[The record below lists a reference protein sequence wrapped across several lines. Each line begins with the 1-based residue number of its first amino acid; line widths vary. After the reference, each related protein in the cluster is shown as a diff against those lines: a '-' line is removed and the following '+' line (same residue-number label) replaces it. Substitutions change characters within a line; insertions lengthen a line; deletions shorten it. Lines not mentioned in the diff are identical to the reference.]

1 VTVECTYI
9 NEEGL
14 SVTLRQVRPLF
25 LSALN
30 GVGVVRNSIST
41 FQAPEQD
48 GAFYISS
55 TLDMRNV
62 TVEGTILASTVDES
76 FEYRR
81 QLLRIFTPKQRG
93 TLIYRERQIGCIVEE
108 AGFSASKISRA
119 PAFFISLLCPSPFFE
134 SLNDVRAELASW
146 QENFSF
152 PLEIVSP
159 PGIEMGIRQP
169 SQIITIENEGDVSC
183 GCEIIFKAL
192 GTVDTPEL
200 SNVDTGEY
208 MRIKTTMVA
217 GQEIHIYT
225 HFAGKRVVSVI
236 GTTETNAFNLI
247 DVGSTFLQLIAG
259 RNVLRYDA
267 AANIDSLEV
276 AVKYREQWLGV

>member
-1 VTVECTYI
+1 MECTYV

-14 SVTLRQVRPLF
+14 SVHLRQVRPLF
-25 LSALN
+25 LSAIN
-30 GVGVVRNSIST
+30 GAGIVRNSIST

-55 TLDMRNV
+55 TLDMRNI
-62 TVEGTILASTVDES
+62 TIEGTILAHSVDES

-93 TLIYRERQIGCIVEE
+93 MLIYRERQIGCIVEE

-134 SLNDVRAELASW
+134 SLHDTRAELASW

-152 PLEIVSP
+152 PLEIISP

-192 GTVDTPEL
+192 ATVSTPEL
-200 SNVDTGEY
+200 SNVDTGAY
-208 MRIKTTMVA
+208 MRINTTMVA
-217 GQEIHIYT
+217 GQEIHVYT
-225 HFAGKRVVSVI
+225 HFAGKRVVSII
-236 GTTETNAFNLI
+236 GTTATNAFHLI
-247 DVGSTFLQLIAG
+247 DVGSTFLQLAAG

-276 AVKYREQWLGV
+276 EVRYREQWLGV

>member
-1 VTVECTYI
+1 MECTYI

-14 SVTLRQVRPLF
+14 SVHLRQVRPFF

-30 GVGVVRNSIST
+30 GVGMVRNTIST

-55 TLDMRNV
+55 TLDMRNI
-62 TVEGTILASTVDES
+62 TIEGTILAASVDES
-76 FEYRR
+76 FEHRR

-93 TLIYRERQIGCIVEE
+93 MLVYRGKQIGCIVEE
-108 AGFSASKISRA
+108 ASFAASQISRA

-134 SLNDVRAELASW
+134 SLNDIRAELASW
-146 QENFSF
+146 QENFHF
-152 PLEIVSP
+152 PLEIVAP

-200 SNVDTGEY
+200 SDMDTGDY
-208 MRIKTTMVA
+208 MRINTTMVA
-217 GQEIHIYT
+217 GQEIHVYT
-225 HFAGKRVVSVI
+225 HFAGKRVVSVV
-236 GTTETNAFNLI
+236 GTTETNAFHLI
-247 DVGSTFLQLIAG
+247 DVGSTFLQLAAG
-259 RNVLRYDA
+259 RNMLRYDA
-267 AANIDSLEV
+267 KANIDSLEV
-276 AVKYREQWLGV
+276 VVKYREQWLGV

>member
-1 VTVECTYI
+1 MECTYI

-14 SVTLRQVRPLF
+14 LVHLRQMRPFF

-30 GVGVVRNSIST
+30 GVGVVRNTIST

-55 TLDMRNV
+55 TLDMRNI
-62 TVEGTILASTVDES
+62 TIEGTILAASVDES
-76 FEYRR
+76 FEHRR

-93 TLIYRERQIGCIVEE
+93 TLVYRGKQIGCIVEE
-108 AGFSASKISRA
+108 ASFAASNISRA

-134 SLNDVRAELASW
+134 SLNDIRAELASW
-146 QENFSF
+146 QENFRF
-152 PLEIVSP
+152 PLEIVAP

-200 SNVDTGEY
+200 SDMDTGDY
-208 MRIKTTMVA
+208 MRINTTMVA
-217 GQEIHIYT
+217 GQEIHVYT
-225 HFAGKRVVSVI
+225 HFAGKRVVSVV
-236 GTTETNAFNLI
+236 GTTETNAFHLI
-247 DVGSTFLQLIAG
+247 DVGSTFLQLAAG
-259 RNVLRYDA
+259 RNMLRYDA
-267 AANIDSLEV
+267 KANIDSLEV
-276 AVKYREQWLGV
+276 VVKYREQWLGV

>member
-1 VTVECTYI
+1 MECTYI

-14 SVTLRQVRPLF
+14 SVHLRQVRPFF

-30 GVGVVRNSIST
+30 GVGMVRNTIST

-55 TLDMRNV
+55 TLDMRNI
-62 TVEGTILASTVDES
+62 TIEGTILAASVDES
-76 FEYRR
+76 FEHRR

-93 TLIYRERQIGCIVEE
+93 TLVYRGKQIGCIVEE
-108 AGFSASKISRA
+108 ASFAASQISRA

-200 SNVDTGEY
+200 SDMDTGDY
-208 MRIKTTMVA
+208 MRINTTMVA
-217 GQEIHIYT
+217 GQEIHVFT
-225 HFAGKRVVSVI
+225 HFAGKRVVSVV
-236 GTTETNAFNLI
+236 GTTETNAFHLI
-247 DVGSTFLQLIAG
+247 DVGSTFLQLAAG
-259 RNVLRYDA
+259 RNMLRYDA
-267 AANIDSLEV
+267 KANIDSLEV
-276 AVKYREQWLGV
+276 VVKYREQWLGV